1 MRDTRVEIMAA
12 AINVQYIGL
21 FSPFLVGHFFG
32 KFGLTP
38 FRRSGGT
45 FFIPASAREGPH
57 FGGEPG
63 GVRAADGWAKIK
75 IVWVGRWE
83 A

>member
-1 MRDTRVEIMAA
+1 MEKYLEIPVIVSHTFPHLLGLSDTRVE
-12 AINVQYIGL
+12 NVEAVEGVRYLGL
-21 FSPFLVGHFFG
+21 FSPFLAGHFFG

-57 FGGEPG
+57 FGG
-63 GVRAADGWAKIK
+63 
-75 IVWVGRWE
+75 
-83 A
+83 